1 MYITE
6 YEEMGD
12 AGYRVNPP
20 REPIS
25 TQMPQEPPL
34 AVQTITSS
42 IASAPSAAFNANT
55 KFVSIQ
61 LSVNGHIQFA
71 DAPVATSTTSHLHV
85 ANAVSFH
92 SVVAGS
98 KVAVIDA

>member
-6 YEEMGD
+6 YEDVGY
-12 AGYRVNPP
+12 AGTGLQV
-20 REPIS
+20 
-25 TQMPQEPPL
+25 PQEPPL
-34 AVQTITSS
+34 AVQTVASS
-42 IASAPSAAFNANT
+42 GTTAPSTAFNANT

-71 DAPVATSTTSHLHV
+71 AAPVATSSTSRLHE

-92 SVVAGS
+92 GVAAGS